1 MRILSIENAEVEVTG
16 TNADDTGNL
25 GYDLGTQRLI
35 MNVVFQYDSDPQEL
49 DTPSGTWWIWPL
61 RQGQVQLQAV
71 LPPGSV
77 PPEIEA
83 TPVNKKIKIKADD
96 LDGVSQEVVIEN
108 CYMNSFTAKAAQLGE
123 DKTALELTVS
133 YQVFLDDDGKTGDWA
148 PA

>member
-1 MRILSIENAEVEVTG
+1 MRILSIENAEVTVTG
-16 TNADDTGNL
+16 DSS
-25 GYDLGTQRLI
+25 YDLGAQRLI

-77 PPEIEA
+77 PPAIDD
-83 TPVNKKIKIKADD
+83 TPQKKTITITADD
-96 LDGVSQEVVIEN
+96 INGDAQSVVINN